1 MGGKEPLKTDLSL
14 SEPALPK
21 NTVRDDLQIP
31 QDTEGEQGDY
41 HYPQQDVCPFV
52 RTQTALLHI
61 AQSKVKNQRRKE
73 RAYAQ
78 QRRIIPPRR
87 RKIARQKAQAHSAH
101 AAAGTQKPRQLTE
114 RAGYGKARVPHKE
127 RIRKPQRRRR
137 RRDRR
142 KTSEPFSLSRTQP
155 CRREASHSKVATLL
169 SSLWIRQ

>member
-1 MGGKEPLKTDLSL
+1 MGEKEPLKTDLSL
-14 SEPALPK
+14 SESALPK

>member
-14 SEPALPK
+14 SESALPK

-61 AQSKVKNQRRKE
+61 AQGKVKNQRRKE

-87 RKIARQKAQAHSAH
+87 SYLPPACSVQRRHH
-101 AAAGTQKPRQLTE
+101 QLLPYPE
-114 RAGYGKARVPHKE
+114 RA
-127 RIRKPQRRRR
+127 
-137 RRDRR
+137 
-142 KTSEPFSLSRTQP
+142 
-155 CRREASHSKVATLL
+155 
-169 SSLWIRQ
+169 

>member
-14 SEPALPK
+14 SESALPK

-61 AQSKVKNQRRKE
+61 AQGKVKNQRRKE

-87 RKIARQKAQAHSAH
+87 RKIARQKAQAHFLQTIAVGSDLYIM
-101 AAAGTQKPRQLTE
+101 PDILRQENMKNVETP
-114 RAGYGKARVPHKE
+114 AIVFK
-127 RIRKPQRRRR
+127 
-137 RRDRR
+137 
-142 KTSEPFSLSRTQP
+142 KT
-155 CRREASHSKVATLL
+155 
-169 SSLWIRQ
+169 